1 MVHDSSAPVAQLLGA
16 IDTMATRKQTIE
28 RAVVFEE
35 CFTCGM
41 PIAMSEGHLR
51 QFNNVQRHMARQY
64 PEQVAP

>member
-1 MVHDSSAPVAQLLGA
+1 
-16 IDTMATRKQTIE
+16 MATRKQTIE